1 MNKLFLI
8 ILVGVV
14 FLLSGC
20 SDFRQATGREKI
32 KFDEFTVLEQKSL
45 EIPQNFELEFSNI
58 NPSEQTDSI
67 DEFNNLL
74 KITSRTEMDNI
85 DEYFSA
91 YFNLEQIELGIRE
104 IVFKETEELKNSSRS
119 GYGLLIND
127 EPGPLINE
135 ILDAEEEIERL
146 TNLGISP
153 IN

>member
-1 MNKLFLI
+1 M
-8 ILVGVV
+8 V

-74 KITSRTEMDNI
+74 KIVARDISAVFVIYKVTIFLISVFVYRFNNI
-85 DEYFSA
+85 FLFSN
-91 YFNLEQIELGIRE
+91 YL
-104 IVFKETEELKNSSRS
+104 
-119 GYGLLIND
+119 
-127 EPGPLINE
+127 
-135 ILDAEEEIERL
+135 
-146 TNLGISP
+146 
-153 IN
+153 